1 MEKNEIIDNYF
12 IIYRK
17 FENQILSKLEDFANV
32 PQEQYFYELAYC
44 ICTPMSKAE
53 NALQV
58 QKKLEE
64 MNYLQNPFN
73 PVNILQDPKHY
84 IRFHNQ
90 KSKYILE
97 NLKHFDEIMQVIDS
111 PIDKYDKRN
120 ALAKVVNG
128 FNLKE
133 SSHFLRNIGYRGLAI
148 LDRHILRNL
157 KLVGL
162 IAEDFMIKNWD
173 DYFYAEEKF
182 KNFAE
187 EINIEMDGLDL
198 VLWANETGKIIK

>member
-32 PQEQYFYELAYC
+32 PKEQYFYELAYC

-73 PVNILQDPKHY
+73 PVNVLQDPKHY

-111 PIDKYDKRN
+111 TIDKYDKRN

-157 KLVGL
+157 KLVGV

-173 DYFYAEEKF
+173 DYFNAEEKF

-187 EINIEMDGLDL
+187 EINIGMDRLDL